1 MHNLTDP
8 YNDFTRISKTQAR
21 EYIEISN
28 EVEQFFESVED
39 EDMLGVCR
47 LKEQNMPPE
56 FRMKHLDIWQ
66 KKLERWTKIVSYYKR
81 QSVYD
86 YYAQTGHGAG
96 AQSGRILE
104 VTRQRC
110 HDMFKEAE
118 AERLSK
124 FQPSSYCEDARQ
136 I

>member
-1 MHNLTDP
+1 MHNLKDP
-8 YNDFTRISKTQAR
+8 YRGNDLPRDNR
-21 EYIEISN
+21 CGD
-28 EVEQFFESVED
+28 FFDGTND
-39 EDMLGVCR
+39 EDILAACVQ
-47 LKEQNMPPE
+47 KEAEMPPE

-66 KKLERWTKIVSYYKR
+66 KKLERWTKIVSYHKR
-81 QSVYD
+81 QALYD

-124 FQPSSYCEDARQ
+124 FQPSSYCEDARH